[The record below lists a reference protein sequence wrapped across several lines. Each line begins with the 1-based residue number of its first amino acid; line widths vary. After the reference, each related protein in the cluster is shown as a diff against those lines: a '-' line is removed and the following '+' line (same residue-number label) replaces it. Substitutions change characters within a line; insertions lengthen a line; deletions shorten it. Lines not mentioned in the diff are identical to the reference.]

1 MNAINKTRTAEAAV
15 VNGIDDLFAEVATAP
30 RSEYVDFWNTVLVP
44 KFVRWRHILVD
55 GLTLHSAKVFP
66 SLAVHQGDR
75 VLDAG
80 CGFGDTAIQLARL
93 VGPSG
98 SVLGM
103 DCCEGFLEYGRR
115 DAKAA
120 ALANVTFLEGDVQ
133 TYPFKPIHDFCFS
146 RFGTQFFEN
155 PVAGL
160 RNMRASLK
168 PGGTMT
174 MIVWRGIKD
183 NPWLGH
189 AKQIVLQH
197 LPPPGENAQTCGP
210 GPFSMADTGV
220 VTKQL
225 EIAGYTDITFEQID
239 AQVFVGNDLD
249 DAVAFQLAI
258 GPAGEVYREAGIQA
272 EQRHDEIANALKA
285 ELANYQR
292 SNGVMMDSSSWKV
305 TAKNP

>member
-1 MNAINKTRTAEAAV
+1 MSN
-15 VNGIDDLFAEVATAP
+15 AEVASAA
-30 RSEYVDFWNTVLVP
+30 RSPYVDFWNTTLVP

-66 SLAVHQGDR
+66 SLGVREGDT

-98 SVLGM
+98 SVLGI
-103 DCCEGFLEYGRR
+103 DCCDGFLEYGRQ

-120 ALANVTFLEGDVQ
+120 GLKSVSFLEADVQ
-133 TYPFKPIHDFCFS
+133 TYPFNPIYDFCFS

-160 RNMRASLK
+160 RNMRQSLK
-168 PGGTMT
+168 PGGIMT
-174 MIVWRGIKD
+174 MIVWRGIDD
-183 NPWLGH
+183 NPWLGS
-189 AKQIVLQH
+189 AKKTVLKF
-197 LPPPGENAQTCGP
+197 LPPPGESAQTCGP

-225 EIAGYTDITFEQID
+225 EIEIGRASCRER
-239 AQVFVGNDLD
+239 VF
-249 DAVAFQLAI
+249 
-258 GPAGEVYREAGIQA
+258 
-272 EQRHDEIANALKA
+272 
-285 ELANYQR
+285 
-292 SNGVMMDSSSWKV
+292 SSV
-305 TAKNP
+305 

>member
-1 MNAINKTRTAEAAV
+1 MAIAETNV
-15 VNGIDDLFAEVATAP
+15 QNERP
-30 RSEYVDFWNTVLVP
+30 RSEYVNFWNEVLVP
-44 KFVRWRHILVD
+44 KFVRWKHIIVD
-55 GLTLHSAKVFP
+55 GLTLHSAAIFPTLQVKPGDKV
-66 SLAVHQGDR
+66 V
-75 VLDAG
+75 DAG

-98 SVLGM
+98 SVLAL
-103 DCCEGFLEYGRR
+103 DCCNAFLEFGRR
-115 DAKAA
+115 DAKDAGIT
-120 ALANVTFLEGDVQ
+120 NITFLDEDVQ

-160 RNMRASLK
+160 RNMRTSLK

-183 NPWLGH
+183 NPWLGS
-189 AKQIVLQH
+189 AKEIVLQY

-210 GPFSMADTGV
+210 GPFSMADTDV

-225 EIAGYTDITFEQID
+225 EIAGYSNIQFEQVD
-239 AQVFVGNDLD
+239 AQVFVGKDLD

-258 GPAGEVYREAGIQA
+258 GPAGEVYREAGKQA
-272 EQRHDEIANALKA
+272 EQQHGEISNALKTA
-285 ELANYQR
+285 LAPFQKP
-292 SNGVMMDSSSWKV
+292 NGIMMDSSSWKV
-305 TAKNP
+305 TAKNPG

>member
-1 MNAINKTRTAEAAV
+1 MSNAEAAIEPKSQY
-15 VNGIDDLFAEVATAP
+15 VN
-30 RSEYVDFWNTVLVP
+30 FWNEVLVP
-44 KFVRWRHILVD
+44 KFVRWRHILVG

-66 SLAVHQGDR
+66 SLAVREGDA
-75 VLDAG
+75 VVDAG

-120 ALANVTFLEGDVQ
+120 GIENVTFLEADVQ
-133 TYPFKPIHDFCFS
+133 TYPFKPVHDFCFS

-160 RNMRASLK
+160 RNMRTSLR
-168 PGGTMT
+168 PDGTMT
-174 MIVWRGIKD
+174 MIVWRGIND
-183 NPWLGH
+183 NPWLGF
-189 AKQIVLQH
+189 AKQIVLRY

-210 GPFSMADTGV
+210 GPFSMADTSV

-225 EIAGYTDITFEQID
+225 EIAGYRDIQFEQID
-239 AQVFVGNDLD
+239 AQVLVGKNLD
-249 DAVAFQLAI
+249 DAVAFQHARCTAR
-258 GPAGEVYREAGIQA
+258 PVNRAKHATERS
-272 EQRHDEIANALKA
+272 LK
-285 ELANYQR
+285 R
-292 SNGVMMDSSSWKV
+292 
-305 TAKNP
+305 

>member
-1 MNAINKTRTAEAAV
+1 MSETAAV
-15 VNGIDDLFAEVATAP
+15 P
-30 RSEYVDFWNTVLVP
+30 HSQYVDFWNNVLVP

-66 SLAVHQGDR
+66 SLAVKKGDS
-75 VLDAG
+75 VVDAG

-98 SVLGM
+98 SVLAI
-103 DCCEGFLEYGRR
+103 DCCDGFLEYGRR
-115 DAKAA
+115 DAEAA
-120 ALANVTFLEGDVQ
+120 GLTNISFLEADVQ
-133 TYPFKPIHDFCFS
+133 THPFKPIHDFCFS

-174 MIVWRGIKD
+174 MIVWRGVEE

-189 AKQIVLQH
+189 AKEIVLGY

-225 EIAGYTDITFEQID
+225 EIAGYRDVKFEQVD
-239 AQVFVGNDLD
+239 AQVFVGRDAD

-258 GPAGEVYREAGIQA
+258 GPAGEVYREAGKLAQ
-272 EQRHDEIANALKA
+272 ERHDEITAALKA
-285 ELANYQR
+285 ELVKFQR
-292 SNGVMMDSSSWKV
+292 PEGIMMDSSSWKV
-305 TAKNP
+305 TARNPL